1 MVLASMLDSK
11 AVASKPASKLIK
23 KTTKSRKA
31 LHIAPPRMTSR
42 RKAQNV
48 ITKFHRLTHELDR
61 LEQQKLDEVET
72 RKLRIAEINREL
84 IEMGGRQAY
93 QDASILSTSFYRTS
107 KWVFRL
113 LTLGAINTQ
122 LLSCPW
128 LIVRAID
135 LKYRHKRIEQ
145 CDFFSL
151 KPAGEFVSSVVLN
164 CTPGAVKRGQMLRMY
179 REHLMDGGL
188 LFLMCACVIRN
199 L

>member
-1 MVLASMLDSK
+1 
-11 AVASKPASKLIK
+11 
-23 KTTKSRKA
+23 
-31 LHIAPPRMTSR
+31 
-42 RKAQNV
+42 
-48 ITKFHRLTHELDR
+48 
-61 LEQQKLDEVET
+61 
-72 RKLRIAEINREL
+72 
-84 IEMGGRQAY
+84 MGGRQAY
-93 QDASILSTSFYRTS
+93 QDASILSTSFY
-107 KWVFRL
+107 
-113 LTLGAINTQ
+113 LGAINTQ

-188 LFLMCACVIRN
+188 LFLIVASTCIKTRMTTPGTLETTYILKKYLPFVGCVVFGLCRTTTFSSHHHWVGK
-199 L
+199 LQWL